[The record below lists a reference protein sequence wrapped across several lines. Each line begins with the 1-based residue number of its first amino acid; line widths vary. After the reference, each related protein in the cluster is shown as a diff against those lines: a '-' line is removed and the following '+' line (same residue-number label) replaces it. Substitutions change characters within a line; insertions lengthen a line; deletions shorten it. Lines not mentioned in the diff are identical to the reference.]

1 MINVYRVEPRENLK
15 NKKNNRNQL
24 VSQKRKKKH
33 TPTTQERNRETHNTS
48 ISFNSISLDLSFF
61 LSGALFCF
69 LIILARW
76 KEVENARV
84 CVCVDLI
91 MTVRQDKHWIGRMY
105 IYQMPS
111 AAAAAAA
118 WWCHSSSWGRQQPP
132 PEKSYPATWEIH
144 LGDLAEQ
151 TPWLFS
157 SERARRHLRDVWV
170 VKVSLMRPTGR
181 PSHGIIWA
189 GHKDELWASTGQR
202 NMKEE
207 LLSVS
212 LPLSLCVYKEYQ
224 KNIKN
229 TSRHL
234 HTTCKIDVRTYT
246 KQGSSQEK
254 TRRSTKCWGNLYKE
268 FQFLMSRRVLYIA
281 M

>member
-1 MINVYRVEPRENLK
+1 MGKKVTRVINVYRVEPRENLK

-157 SERARRHLRDVWV
+157 SLLRA
-170 VKVSLMRPTGR
+170 
-181 PSHGIIWA
+181 
-189 GHKDELWASTGQR
+189 
-202 NMKEE
+202 
-207 LLSVS
+207 
-212 LPLSLCVYKEYQ
+212 
-224 KNIKN
+224 
-229 TSRHL
+229 
-234 HTTCKIDVRTYT
+234 
-246 KQGSSQEK
+246 GSSSSQGCLGGESFANAPDWPSVA
-254 TRRSTKCWGNLYKE
+254 RNYMGW
-268 FQFLMSRRVLYIA
+268 A
-281 M
+281 